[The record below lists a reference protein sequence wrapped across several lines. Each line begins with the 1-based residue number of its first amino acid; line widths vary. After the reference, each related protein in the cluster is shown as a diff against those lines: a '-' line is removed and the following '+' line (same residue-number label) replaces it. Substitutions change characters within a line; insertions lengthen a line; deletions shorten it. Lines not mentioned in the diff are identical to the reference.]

1 MGAGEVM
8 NKVQRV
14 VITGGAKGIGLGC
27 TLKFLASGAQVFC
40 IDNDEKA
47 LKDLSAAHHDAKL
60 HTAKVDVSSEKEVES
75 FAASVAKDSSRIDA
89 LVNCAGIQTYG
100 TVTDTTE
107 ELWDRTFAVNTKA
120 MFLTAKHFVPL
131 LKNNGGGA
139 IVNISSVQSNVAQ
152 KGVVAYASSK
162 GAINTLTRAL
172 AVDLAEFQIRA
183 NAVLP
188 GSVDTPML
196 RGAAELFKGEKSVDE
211 ILTEWGKSHPLGRVA
226 KTSEVADLVAFL
238 CSDSA
243 VFITGA
249 CMTIDGGLTAQV
261 PVVIPEK

>member
-1 MGAGEVM
+1 MTG
-8 NKVQRV
+8 VQTCALP
-14 VITGGAKGIGLGC
+14 ISGGAKGMGLAC
-27 TLKFLASGAQVFC
+27 TLKFLSEGAEVFSL
-40 IDNDEKA
+40 DNDQKA
-47 LKDLSAAHHDAKL
+47 LDELKSSHPQPNL
-60 HTAKVDVSSEKEVES
+60 HTHKVDVSSEQQVSALAAEV
-75 FAASVAKDSSRIDA
+75 SRNFSAIRA

-100 TVTDTTE
+100 TVTETSE
-107 ELWDRTFAVNTKA
+107 ELWDRTFNVNVKA
-120 MFLTAKHFVPL
+120 MFLTAKHFVPM

-139 IVNISSVQSNVAQ
+139 IVNISSVQSEVAQ

-162 GAINTLTRAL
+162 GAINMLTKAL